1 MSIPAN
7 AERAASPDAALMAYM
22 SRTRCGCEDCLSD
35 LLCDPMY
42 WSDMCGLSFAE
53 ALHGARYHY
62 DAESAEDAAP

>member
-1 MSIPAN
+1 
-7 AERAASPDAALMAYM
+7 
-22 SRTRCGCEDCLSD
+22 
-35 LLCDPMY
+35 MY